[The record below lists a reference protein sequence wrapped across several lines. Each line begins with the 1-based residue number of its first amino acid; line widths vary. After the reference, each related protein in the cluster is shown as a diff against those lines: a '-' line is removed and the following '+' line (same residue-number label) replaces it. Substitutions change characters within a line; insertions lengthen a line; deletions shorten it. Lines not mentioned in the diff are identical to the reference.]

1 MPLATYT
8 DLKASIADW
17 LNRDDLTGA
26 IPTFI
31 SLAEAKINRELRI
44 AAMESTVTG
53 SLVISGSLA
62 FPTDCVELRR
72 VIVNGHSLEQLTPDQ
87 LRDKYDSSQTGEPVN
102 YAVIGTTIH
111 FGPLPDSTY
120 AYDLVIYSKLP
131 ALSTSNET
139 NWFTANAPDLLLYGS
154 LVEASPYVQEDARV
168 PMWQAMFARVMEDV
182 KTQDQRMRNKS
193 ITLSISPDLL
203 TRSL

>member
-44 AAMESTVTG
+44 AAMESISSG
-53 SLVISGSLA
+53 DLAIGAALSLPSGYLQM
-62 FPTDCVELRR
+62 RR
-72 VIVNGHSLEQLTPDQ
+72 IVVNNNPLDPLSPEQL
-87 LRDKYDSSQTGEPVN
+87 RAKYESATRGEPR
-102 YAVIGTTIH
+102 YYTIIGTNVH
-111 FGPLPDSTY
+111 FGPIPDSTY
-120 AYDLVIYSKLP
+120 AYELVIYSRFT
-131 ALSTSNET
+131 ALSGSDESNWLT
-139 NWFTANAPDLLLYGS
+139 TNAPDLLLYGA

-168 PMWQAMFARVMEDV
+168 PMWKAMFDSVMEDV
-182 KTQDQRMRNKS
+182 KTEDRNARYS
-193 ITLSISPDLL
+193 GATLTIRPS
-203 TRSL
+203 

>member
-17 LNRDDLTGA
+17 LNRDDLAGA

-31 SLAEAKINRELRI
+31 SLAEAKINRELRVG
-44 AAMESTVTG
+44 AMESAVSGNLTV
-53 SLVISGSLA
+53 SGSLA
-62 FPTDCVELRR
+62 LPTDCIEIRR

-87 LRDKYDSSQTGEPVN
+87 LRDKYGSTQTGQPVN

-120 AYDLVIYSKLP
+120 SYDIVIYSKLA
-131 ALSTSNET
+131 ALSTSNES

-154 LVEASPYVQEDARV
+154 LVEASPYVQDDTRV
-168 PMWQAMFARVMEDV
+168 PMWQAMFARVMADV

-193 ITLSISPDLL
+193 LTLSISPDLL
-203 TRSL
+203 T